1 MAGFIHDKLEI
12 KVLVLYL
19 LNRAEGPIDFATLTD
34 LAMCDPGVDY
44 FRFAEAAAE
53 LLHSGHVQEEGGL
66 YAITEKGR
74 RNCVDSES
82 SISPVVRRRCDQRL
96 AGLNADLRRRAQVR
110 AAVEPRGDGEFVLR
124 LALDDGGGNLLSL
137 ELLTPSQEEGEQMAT
152 RFRAHPEKV
161 YHGVL
166 SVLLEAEGGEAP

>member
-1 MAGFIHDKLEI
+1 MAGFIHDKLDI

-19 LNRAEGPIDFATLTD
+19 LNRVESPINFATLTD

-53 LLHSGHVQEEGGL
+53 LIQSGHTRQEGGL

-96 AGLNADLRRRAQVR
+96 AALNADLRRQAQVR
-110 AAVEPRGDGEFVLR
+110 ARVEPRGEGEFVLR
-124 LALDDGGGNLLSL
+124 LSLDDDGGNLLTL
-137 ELLTPSQEEGEQMAT
+137 DLLTPTREEGERIAA
-152 RFRAHPEKV
+152 RFRARPEQV
-161 YHGVL
+161 YQNIL
-166 SVLLEAEGGEAP
+166 AVLLDGEEEKHP